1 MLKAIIEKADYEVLP
16 DSLKTEY
23 VEKSGKFEIQ
33 VEGMKTQA
41 DVDRVQSALVK
52 ERADHKA
59 VKDRVSLLGDR
70 KIEDVVVLLD
80 KIPELEL
87 AAAGKIDD
95 KKIDQIVE
103 TRIATKLAPVVRER
117 DQLKTALTEKDTK
130 INEFATRERSR
141 SIHDAIRAAAG
152 KSKVLPEALEDALL
166 LGERVFEIEENTG
179 RVITRDKVGTT
190 PGIEPDV
197 WFQDLQTKR
206 PHWWGPSGGG
216 GGTGSGGGGS
226 GPNPFTAEH
235 WNLTEQGKLLTTNPS
250 RADQLARAAGTTVGG
265 PKPAAK
271 K

>member
-1 MLKAIIEKADYEVLP
+1 MLKAIIEKADFESLP
-16 DSLKTEY
+16 EPLQAAY
-23 VEKSGKFEIQ
+23 VEKGGKYEIQ

-41 DVDRVQSALVK
+41 DVDRVQNALVK

-59 VKDRVSLLGDR
+59 VKERVSLLGDR

-87 AAAGKIDD
+87 AAAGKLDD

-117 DQLKTALTEKDTK
+117 DQYKAQVAEREAKL
-130 INEFATRERSR
+130 NEYATRERSR
-141 SIHDAIRAAAG
+141 TIHDAIRVAAT

-166 LGERVFEIEENTG
+166 LGERVFDIEEGTG
-179 RVITRDKVGTT
+179 RIITRDKVGVT
-190 PGIEPDV
+190 PGIEPEV

-206 PHWWGPSGGG
+206 PHWWGPTVGGG
-216 GGTGSGGGGS
+216 GVGNAGGGS

-235 WNLTEQGKLLTTNPS
+235 WNMTEQGKLYAANPS
-250 RADQLARAAGTTVGG
+250 RAEQLAKAAGTTVGG